1 MKNKTKYLSDKKN
14 LGLVSA
20 QGTMRLFESSPQGFP
35 TKEVSSC
42 CHGFLLWQMMLL
54 LVLTRYVSQLCCCTP
69 DCTFAASSS
78 SSLIRK
84 CCKKKEIKQLK
95 KRLIGTSISKTK
107 RRLRTVFRRIKMEL
121 PAYNNAPPPE
131 VEPVTNKTAS
141 SAASRKDVG
150 FRWQL
155 QERFFSGAAFTTRR
169 IATFS
174 NFLGLTEI

>member
-121 PAYNNAPPPE
+121 P
-131 VEPVTNKTAS
+131 VTNKTAS